1 MIFELLFDDDT
12 MKHIPF
18 NKKGGAAST
27 VFTPLDQLCLQL
39 TSSGARMSL
48 EICIFLSWSEV
59 LIVGLKNAA

>member
-1 MIFELLFDDDT
+1 

-27 VFTPLDQLCLQL
+27 VFTPLDQLRLQL
-39 TSSGARMSL
+39 TSSAARMSL